1 MKNQSFR
8 LPDVENSTSVGNTQN
23 ISFEL
28 PKLPPRRPFNLDGA
42 GFPKSVIAC
51 VNCKTNLASETDY
64 LQSIRACRKCLG
76 VYAVVLGAIEESEQ
90 RRRRETLER
99 FASEKGR

>member
-1 MKNQSFR
+1 MSKNSFQ
-8 LPDVENSTSVGNTQN
+8 LPDVDFTAPKSNTN
-23 ISFEL
+23 TILSEL

-42 GFPKSVIAC
+42 AFPKSAIAC

-76 VYAVVLGAIEESEQ
+76 VYAVILGAIEESEQ

-99 FASEKGR
+99 FAGGVK

>member
-1 MKNQSFR
+1 MNQNSFQ
-8 LPDVENSTSVGNTQN
+8 LPDVDFAASKPNTN
-23 ISFEL
+23 TILSEL

-42 GFPKSVIAC
+42 AFPKSAIAC

-99 FASEKGR
+99 FAAEVKR